1 MADNVMGPEVNL
13 GLNVNLD
20 LDRSAQDASTLA
32 DQIKQMRVDQ
42 EAFRDVISDTQDR
55 LRDMTSSYQEQLS
68 LRRQLLDTEQSLRN
82 LSDSRTDSL
91 KDQVAAYRDME
102 SSVSRLGQ
110 MMSQSGNFGGGMGGG
125 MFGGY
130 GGGMY
135 NPMTGGMMPMGNYG
149 SPFQN
154 EESQINAEEEALG
167 IEEQPG
173 VVSRL
178 KATSEKAFY
187 PLGVLNDVTGMLNR
201 YQTPEKDENGNI
213 LTNKKGKPKILQ
225 GIEALRATHPKLAEI
240 VETGMKLIKNPYVQA
255 GLATYA
261 VGSKIAQEGQAYG
274 TLTGDPNAAKGIG
287 SDFQSLLG
295 AGFGLNPLMSIGV
308 SRQIES
314 VGLGSGYGYGTNDLN
329 NYRSFASGLYERY
342 GINPQQSQQMYNSAV
357 VQAGG
362 SATNLA
368 NVFNQLATNASQAGI
383 SFATATQNFQDTLKL
398 VTNSGAQG
406 NSAANLA
413 GTINGLFDGSK
424 NPNTNKLLQE
434 TQGPLSN
441 FLLNSQLGNT
451 FLTQAAGMSPDQYYY
466 LMRNK
471 NQKLSAYAGAV
482 EHIFQQAGFHPGIKQ
497 NSHEFSTDL
506 YRAQAVLK
514 GNGVNIPDNAL
525 AALVNTFE
533 NHPNALVRGSTK
545 SIPLPNI
552 DKYKHRTVVDT
563 HGGTYLS
570 PHETWNPG
578 GKAAYEKAL
587 AKAEKERANTGN
599 TLEEVIKKYANQSYS
614 SGNGAQA
621 LVGLQPK
628 VYKLLTLAMK
638 NFNSDSGT
646 IAPNAVH

>member
-68 LRRQLLDTEQSLRN
+68 LRQQLLDTEQSLRN

-110 MMSQSGNFGGGMGGG
+110 MMSQSGGFGGGMGGG
-125 MFGGY
+125 MVGGY
-130 GGGMY
+130 GSGMY
-135 NPMTGGMMPMGNYG
+135 NPMTGGMMPMGSYG
-149 SPFQN
+149 SPFQD

-187 PLGVLNDVTGMLNR
+187 PLGVLNDITGMLKR
-201 YQTPEKDENGNI
+201 YQTPAKDKNGNI
-213 LTNKKGKPKILQ
+213 LYNEKGETKFLQ
-225 GIEALRATHPKLAEI
+225 GIEALRATNPKLAGI
-240 VETGMKLIKNPYVQA
+240 VEGGMKLIKNPAVLA
-255 GLATYA
+255 AVATYA
-261 VGSKIAQEGQAYG
+261 IGSKIAQEGQAYG
-274 TLTGDPNAAKGIG
+274 TLTGDSNAAKGIG
-287 SDFQSLLG
+287 SEFQSLLG
-295 AGFGLNPLMSIGV
+295 ADFGLNPLMSIGV

-362 SATNLA
+362 SAANLA
-368 NVFNQLATNASQAGI
+368 NVFNQLATNASKAGI
-383 SFATATQNFQDTLKL
+383 SFATATQNFQNTLQS

-406 NSAANLA
+406 NAAAILA
-413 GTINGLFDGSK
+413 GTFNGLFSGS
-424 NPNTNKLLQE
+424 NNANTNRLLQE
-434 TQGPLSN
+434 AINPLSN
-441 FLLNSQLGNT
+441 FLYNSQLGNT
-451 FLTQAAGMSPDQYYY
+451 FLTQAAGMSPDQSYY
-466 LMRNK
+466 LMHNK
-471 NQKLSAYAGAV
+471 NKRLNASVGAI
-482 EHIFQQAGFHPGIKQ
+482 EHVLQMAGFHPGINQ
-497 NSHEFSTDL
+497 NSHEFSTDV
-506 YRAQAVLK
+506 YRAESMFQQY
-514 GNGVNIPDNAL
+514 GINIPSNVLGAL
-525 AALVNTFE
+525 ANTFE
-533 NHPNALVRGSTK
+533 NHPNNLIRGSK
-545 SIPLPNI
+545 NAIPLPNI
-552 DKYKHRTVVDT
+552 DHYKHMRIGL
-563 HGGTYLS
+563 HSGGTS
-570 PHETWNPG
+570 DTEEWNLG
-578 GKAAYEKAL
+578 GKSAYEKAL
-587 AKAEKERANTGN
+587 AKAEKERVNTGN
-599 TLEEVIKKYANQSYS
+599 TVNEVIKKYANQSYS
-614 SGNGAQA
+614 SGNDPQY

-628 VYKLLTLAMK
+628 VYKLLTVAMK
-638 NFNSDSGT
+638 NLNSDSGT
-646 IAPNAVH
+646 IATNALH

>member
-32 DQIKQMRVDQ
+32 DQIKQMRIDQ

-68 LRRQLLDTEQSLRN
+68 LRQQLLDTEQSLRN

-125 MFGGY
+125 MVGGY

-135 NPMTGGMMPMGNYG
+135 NPMTGGMMPMGSYG
-149 SPFQN
+149 SPFQD

-173 VVSRL
+173 VMSRL

-201 YQTPEKDENGNI
+201 YTTPVK
-213 LTNKKGKPKILQ
+213 NKKGKTKILQ
-225 GIEALRATHPKLAEI
+225 GIEALRVTNPKLAGI
-240 VETGMKLIKNPYVQA
+240 VEGGMKLIKNPYVQA
-255 GLATYA
+255 ALATYA
-261 VGSKIAQEGQAYG
+261 IGSKIAQEGQAYG
-274 TLTGDPNAAKGIG
+274 TLTGESNAAKGIG
-287 SDFQSLLG
+287 SEFQSLLG
-295 AGFGLNPLMSIGV
+295 ADFGLNPLMSIGV

-362 SATNLA
+362 SAANLA

-383 SFATATQNFQDTLKL
+383 TFATATQNFQSTLQS
-398 VTNSGAQG
+398 VVNAGAQG
-406 NSAANLA
+406 NSAATLA
-413 GTINGLFDGSK
+413 GTINGLFSGSN
-424 NPNTNKLLQE
+424 NPNTNRLIQE
-434 TQGPLSN
+434 TNGPLSN

-466 LMRNK
+466 LMNHK
-471 NQKLSAYAGAV
+471 NQRLSAYTGAV
-482 EHIFQQAGFHPGIKQ
+482 EHILQNAGFHPGINK
-497 NSHEFSTDL
+497 NSHEFSTDIF
-506 YRAQAVLK
+506 RAESMLK
-514 GNGVNIPDNAL
+514 ANGVNISQNAL
-525 AALVNTFE
+525 AALANDWE
-533 NHPNALVRGSTK
+533 NHPNDLVRGSTK
-545 SIPLPNI
+545 AIPLPNI
-552 DKYKHRTVVDT
+552 NDYKFRT
-563 HGGTYLS
+563 LS
-570 PHETWNPG
+570 PDPTTGDWYSWKPGPG

-587 AKAEKERANTGN
+587 ANAEKERANTGN
-599 TLEEVIKKYANQSYS
+599 TVNDIIKKYANQSYS
-614 SGNGAQA
+614 SGNGNQY

-628 VYKLLTLAMK
+628 FQKILTLAYQ
-638 NFNSDSGT
+638 NLNSDFGT